1 MLLLSF
7 AAEQEPFPFL
17 LMTGTISITWPAK
30 TLPTFFLLLFFVI
43 FLLHV
48 DSLGCRF
55 DRTCMPQLFLDRG
68 DN

>member
-30 TLPTFFLLLFFVI
+30 TLPTFFFVVFCNFFI
-43 FLLHV
+43 A
-48 DSLGCRF
+48 C
-55 DRTCMPQLFLDRG
+55 
-68 DN
+68 